1 MKKIKLSIATAL
13 LLATNSYAQT
23 TEDLGMITV
32 TSGTFKAQENKT
44 TFSTEIFTQKDILES
59 KAKDIYSFLNSQS
72 SVIVMPSYGNTF
84 AQKIDMRGYGLTEG
98 YQNIV
103 ITVDGRRINNI
114 DMAPQLLSSI
124 SLDNVERIEI
134 TKGFGSVEFGDGAT
148 AGTINIITNGKNTN
162 FVKTYYGNNNTK
174 YGALSL
180 GYSNEWVIIN
190 GYMDY
195 SSTDGEKKDENYI
208 KNKSLEIKLFPSND
222 SELRAKRSFTNLN
235 TKYPNSLTLAEY
247 NNNILKDKGFTEQYV
262 SSYITSVGGN
272 YSFSPKIEVVADF
285 TDEDKKSDYPTWK
298 STYENKS
305 INSKVKIKSDA
316 LKVAFGVDTFDGNR
330 KQTGN
335 TTTKENKGIFT
346 TASYLTGDT
355 IISAGGRYEEVN
367 YKYAPDTG
375 ASLEKKEYLN
385 GWDIGVNQ
393 TLNENQS
400 IFANY
405 NKAFQAPDVDRF
417 FATSYDDNWNSVTNF
432 NSFINP
438 AISKT
443 LNIGFND
450 FRSSNKLKLTVFKT
464 DLTDEIYYYKTGT
477 WSGRNTN
484 IDKSNKYG
492 IELFNKYLINE
503 NLYTS
508 LNYSYVVAK
517 IDTENEA
524 SGAYNNKN
532 LPGVSKHNTTV
543 NLGANIGHFAS
554 VLSHTYRSEA
564 DAGEDLTNTFAQ
576 KQEVYNS
583 TDVSFEYKA
592 TKSIE
597 IFGKIQNLF
606 DNKNGLWIRNDAIY
620 PVNYYRNYYAGVKVN
635 F

>member
-84 AQKIDMRGYGLTEG
+84 AQKIDMRGYGLTDG

-103 ITVDGRRINNI
+103 ITIDGRRINNI

-247 NNNILKDKGFTEQYV
+247 NNNILKDKGFTEQYM
-262 SSYITSVGGN
+262 SSYVTSIGGN

-564 DAGEDLTNTFAQ
+564 YAGEDLTNTFAQ
-576 KQEVYNS
+576 KQEAYNS